1 MDRVS
6 HPRLRLGAATLPEE
20 DKLPEELTSD
30 EGQQQYLSNRAL
42 YEDEWADWL
51 VDMGKAED
59 KAAALEMVRANPM
72 FSEGGRVKAQG
83 GLFAGQ
89 MPGRNPGMNPMAMNQ
104 GNPMGMNQGLGAPNL
119 GSRSMG
125 MTPGMGQQPIDPRMA
140 QMMQAQKL
148 QGGLRKPIPK
158 ESEDTELIQLIKM
171 LTSLGIPMEQLRGR
185 TKEELVEMLVSVKG
199 KMGGEQQGRPEV
211 EEEVE
216 EEEEVV
222 EEVDESLK
230 GTSWFKI
237 IIWLI
242 IGGAALYGGS
252 ELLVNG
258 SVALARDLGVSER
271 VISVTMIAIGT
282 SVPELAA
289 SVIAALKKE
298 KALSFGNLIGSN
310 IFNIAS
316 VLGITSLIQPI
327 VMQSQQVLSNDIYWM
342 IAFSFILVP
351 LAFLPKKFL
360 FGRIKGLVI
369 LAGYSVFIYITIFK

>member
-1 MDRVS
+1 MDIVYILIGLTLLVVGGEFLVRSSVALSFKMNISRMVIGLTVVS
-6 HPRLRLGAATLPEE
+6 FATSAPELLVSLQAALDGFSDISLGNIM
-20 DKLPEELTSD
+20 
-30 EGQQQYLSNRAL
+30 GSNIANIGLVLGITAMISPITVDRDFYKFNWPVMMAFSFAL
-42 YEDEWADWL
+42 YFFLLNGEDIDRL
-51 VDMGKAED
+51 
-59 KAAALEMVRANPM
+59 
-72 FSEGGRVKAQG
+72 EGGALVLGLILYLLFLIIRSRKVK
-83 GLFAGQ
+83 
-89 MPGRNPGMNPMAMNQ
+89 
-104 GNPMGMNQGLGAPNL
+104 
-119 GSRSMG
+119 
-125 MTPGMGQQPIDPRMA
+125 
-140 QMMQAQKL
+140 
-148 QGGLRKPIPK
+148 
-158 ESEDTELIQLIKM
+158 
-171 LTSLGIPMEQLRGR
+171 
-185 TKEELVEMLVSVKG
+185 
-199 KMGGEQQGRPEV
+199 
-211 EEEVE
+211 
-216 EEEEVV
+216 EEVV

-258 SVALARDLGVSER
+258 SVSLARDLGLSER

-369 LAGYSVFIYITIFK
+369 LAGYSVFLYMTIFK